1 MSENVYIIGAGIH
14 PFGRTDGRSGRE
26 QGVYAV
32 REALSDAGLEWPDIE
47 CAYGGSAAAGNADI
61 MVNELGLTSLP
72 FTNVANGCATG
83 GSALA
88 ASQQAIAS
96 GMYDLALAV
105 GFDKHPRGA
114 FNAKPADYGLPE
126 WYGQTGM
133 MLTTQ
138 FFALKIQRYMQL
150 HGISRTT
157 LGRVAEKAFRNGTL
171 TPPRMAAQ
179 PGRSRDDP
187 QRADDQRSADQVYVL
202 LARRGRGGADPRVAK
217 RRCGNWA
224 PTG

>member
-14 PFGRTDGRSGRE
+14 PFGRTEGRSGRE
-26 QGVYAV
+26 QGVFAV
-32 REALSDAGLEWPDIE
+32 REALADAGLEWPDIE
-47 CAYGGSAAAGNADI
+47 CAYGGSAAAGSADI

-88 ASQQAIAS
+88 SAQMAVAS

-114 FNAKPADYGLPE
+114 FNAKPKDYGLPE
-126 WYGQTGM
+126 WYGQAGM

-138 FFALKIQRYMQL
+138 FFALKIQRYMQ
-150 HGISRTT
+150 
-157 LGRVAEKAFRNGTL
+157 
-171 TPPRMAAQ
+171 
-179 PGRSRDDP
+179 
-187 QRADDQRSADQVYVL
+187 
-202 LARRGRGGADPRVAK
+202 
-217 RRCGNWA
+217 
-224 PTG
+224 